1 MVVGSG
7 DGSEGGVVVS
17 GMVISAWSGTDF
29 RSVGDVVDRVRL
41 LADAGFDG
49 VWVPQTFTVDTMT
62 ALAVAAHD
70 VPDVAIGTAVVPI
83 QGRHPIPLALQALSV
98 VSAAGAGRFTLGLG
112 VTHRPVSEGFF
123 GVPYDEVVGLC
134 RETIEVLDALFSEAR
149 ASDHAG
155 PHVTAHGMVMSDAP
169 APGLVLAA
177 LAPRML
183 AVAGALSDGTVTWMT
198 GPTTLREVV
207 VPAIAEAA
215 DRAGRPSPR
224 VIAGLP
230 VCVTGDIA
238 AARDAVR
245 PRIEGAA
252 AYASYQRQLAREG
265 LEDLAELA
273 VVGDADTVTERL
285 AALADLGV
293 TELMADV
300 FGTPEE
306 RAATTE
312 LLTGL
317 ARRTAAR

>member
-1 MVVGSG
+1 MS
-7 DGSEGGVVVS
+7 D
-17 GMVISAWSGTDF
+17 MVISAWSGTEF
-29 RSVGDVVDRVRL
+29 RSVGDVVLRVRE

-98 VSAAGAGRFTLGLG
+98 VSAAGPDRFTLGLG
-112 VTHRPVSEGFF
+112 VTHRPVSEAFF
-123 GVPYDEVVGLC
+123 GVPYAEVVDLC
-134 RETIEVLDALFSEAR
+134 RETLEVLDALFSSER
-149 ASDHAG
+149 LSNHAG
-155 PHVTAHGMVMSDAP
+155 EHLTARGMVMSDAP

-183 AVAGALSDGTVTWMT
+183 ALAGAMSDGTVTWMT
-198 GPTTLREVV
+198 GPRTLREVI
-207 VPAIAEAA
+207 VPIIREAA
-215 DRAGRPSPR
+215 DRADRPAPR

-230 VCVTGDIA
+230 VCVTDDVA

-245 PRIEGAA
+245 PRIEGAS
-252 AYASYQRQLAREG
+252 AYPSYQRQLAGEG
-265 LEDLAELA
+265 LDDLAELA
-273 VVGDADTVTERL
+273 IVGDADTVGARI

-300 FGTPEE
+300 FGTPDE

-317 ARRTAAR
+317 STGMGAA

>member
-1 MVVGSG
+1 M
-7 DGSEGGVVVS
+7 
-17 GMVISAWSGTDF
+17 MISAWSGTDF
-29 RSVGDVVDRVRL
+29 RSVGDVVERVRV

-123 GVPYDEVVGLC
+123 GVPYGEVVDLC
-134 RETIEVLDALFSEAR
+134 RETLEVLAALFSEGR
-149 ASDHAG
+149 ASDHVG
-155 PHVTAHGMVMSDAP
+155 PHLTARGMVMSDAP
-169 APGLVLAA
+169 APGLVVAA

-183 AVAGALSDGTVTWMT
+183 AVAGSSSDGTITWMT
-198 GPTTLREVV
+198 GPRTLREVV
-207 VPAIAEAA
+207 VPVITEAA
-215 DRAGRPSPR
+215 EGADRPSPR
-224 VIAGLP
+224 IIAGLP
-230 VCVTGDIA
+230 VCVTDDVA
-238 AARDAVR
+238 VARDAVR

-252 AYASYQRQLAREG
+252 AYASYQRQLAHEG
-265 LEDLAELA
+265 LDDLAELA
-273 VVGDADTVTERL
+273 IVGDADAVTELL

-300 FGTPEE
+300 FGTPDE
-306 RAATTE
+306 RIATTE
-312 LLTGL
+312 LLTGM
-317 ARRTAAR
+317 ARRTVSR